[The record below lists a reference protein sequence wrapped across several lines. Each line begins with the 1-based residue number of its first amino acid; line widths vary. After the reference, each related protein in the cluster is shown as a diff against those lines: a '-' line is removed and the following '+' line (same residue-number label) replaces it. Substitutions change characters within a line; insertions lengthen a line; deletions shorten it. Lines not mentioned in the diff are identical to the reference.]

1 MDKLYAEAC
10 LKSSK
15 VFTNTYSTSFS
26 LGIKMLDQSIH
37 DPIYAIYGFVRLAD
51 EIVDTFHSL
60 DKETYLN
67 QFKKETYEAIKNG
80 FSLNPILESF
90 QSVVNVYKIDKK
102 HIDAFLYSMELDLN
116 KKEYTQEEYEKY
128 IYGSAEVVGLMCLK
142 VFCKGRKEDYY
153 ELESFARSLGAA
165 FQKINFLRDI
175 KADFDEK
182 GRTYFPGV
190 DLEKFSQKEKIDIE
204 KDIAKD
210 FEDGFKGI
218 KKLPSNAKFG
228 VYTAYLYY
236 LKLLEKIQ
244 KCEASTIKSERIRV
258 KDSKKYMLLLK
269 SYIQNK
275 LGLI

>member
-26 LGIKMLDQSIH
+26 LGIKMLDKSIH

-60 DKETYLN
+60 DKEKYLN
-67 QFKKETYEAIKNG
+67 QFKKETYEAIENG

-90 QSVVNVYKIDKK
+90 QAVVNNYDIEKE
-102 HIDAFLYSMELDLN
+102 HIAAFLYSMELDLN
-116 KKEYTQEEYEKY
+116 KIEYTQEEYEEY

-142 VFCKGRKEDYY
+142 VFCKGQKEDYN
-153 ELESFARSLGAA
+153 ELESYAKSLGSA

-175 KADFDEK
+175 KADFQEK
-182 GRTYFPGV
+182 GRTYFPNI
-190 DLEKFSQKEKIDIE
+190 DLEQFTQEQKQEIE
-204 KDIAKD
+204 KDITKD
-210 FEDGFKGI
+210 FADGFKGI

-236 LKLLEKIQ
+236 IKLLQKIQ
-244 KCEASTIKSERIRV
+244 SCQASTIKNQRIRV
-258 KDSKKYMLLLK
+258 KNSKKYILLLK
-269 SYIQNK
+269 SYILNK